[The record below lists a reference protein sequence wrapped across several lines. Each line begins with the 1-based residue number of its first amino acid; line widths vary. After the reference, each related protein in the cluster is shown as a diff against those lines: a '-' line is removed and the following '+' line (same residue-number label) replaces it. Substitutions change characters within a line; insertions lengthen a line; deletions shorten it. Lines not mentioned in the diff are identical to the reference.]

1 MVRWVQV
8 VQMVQVVQV
17 VQVVKGA
24 HVVKMVQV
32 VPFQLLEYQTE
43 LRRCRFPHRY
53 KPGSLLRP
61 YIANTSAVAT

>member
-17 VQVVKGA
+17 VQVVKVA

-32 VPFQLLEYQTE
+32 VPFQLLEYQTD
-43 LRRCRFPHRY
+43 LRRCRFPQRY